1 MRFDICLVAH
11 KESIPVAHL
20 IKIRCI
26 RIVTRTDRIEIMLLH
41 QSEILL
47 DLCNINCKSCDRIRV
62 MPVYA
67 AQLDCLSIEI

>member
-1 MRFDICLVAH
+1 MRFDICLIAH
-11 KESIPVAHL
+11 EESIAVAHL

-26 RIVTRTDRIEIMLLH
+26 RIMTRTNRIEIMLLH

-62 MPVYA
+62 MPVHT

>member
-1 MRFDICLVAH
+1 MCFDICLITYE
-11 KESIPVAHL
+11 ESIAVAHL

-26 RIVTRTDRIEIMLLH
+26 RIMTRTNRIEIVLFH
-41 QSEILL
+41 QDKIFP
-47 DLCNINCKSCDRIRV
+47 DLCNINCKSCDRVRI